1 MPNLIFWEKPRSSF
15 RRLLNR
21 KTLRSSLRQSP
32 ACFAMGPPEAPQAAS
47 SIELRNCYVAR
58 FQLPPEAPQ
67 AVSIGLRNCYVA
79 RFEYPFKTSKASKV
93 LQQLSKAFE
102 PQNSPQQLAT
112 APRFLCHGTSRGP
125 TSCFY
130 RASKLLRGTF
140 CAPPQEP
147 QKPRSSFRRRPEA
160 PQAVSIGLRNCYVAR
175 FEDPFKTS
183 KALQQFSKARCRKT
197 DVHLPSATMLARRA
211 LRVPAL
217 RCQRG
222 FPNGNRCLWD
232 DPIRVGHPLPFRS
245 VLCSSDKSKEAV
257 WRIIVTLLVENKCE
271 FKHQFWVKI
280 IITCELLW
288 FTQLFI

>member
-15 RRLLNR
+15 RRPLNR

-112 APRFLCHGTSRGP
+112 APPLPLPWDLPRPHKLFLSGFETATWHVLRTPSRASKAPQQLSKASRGP

-140 CAPPQEP
+140 WRPLQNFKSPAAVFEGKMPEDWCTPTISNHAGQARTPCSGVAVPTWIP
-147 QKPRSSFRRRPEA
+147 KWKPLPLGWSNPGRSS
-160 PQAVSIGLRNCYVAR
+160 
-175 FEDPFKTS
+175 
-183 KALQQFSKARCRKT
+183 
-197 DVHLPSATMLARRA
+197 SAIS
-211 LRVPAL
+211 
-217 RCQRG
+217 
-222 FPNGNRCLWD
+222 F
-232 DPIRVGHPLPFRS
+232 
-245 VLCSSDKSKEAV
+245 CS
-257 WRIIVTLLVENKCE
+257 L
-271 FKHQFWVKI
+271 
-280 IITCELLW
+280 
-288 FTQLFI
+288 